1 MIIQNKV
8 SDQVVDNFLYIL
20 EIYKQMREDL
30 NQAVEDRTCSINAYQ
45 TPNILYFN
53 VFRDAAQLLLPYIPY
68 DFKLELFHIH
78 LINYYNGGYQKAHDH
93 KKTEDFSFILYL
105 SDSNDGH
112 TFFDKN
118 IKIKPERG
126 KIIFFESDILHWAE
140 ANSGDKKLAV
150 GALKKV

>member
-1 MIIQNKV
+1 
-8 SDQVVDNFLYIL
+8 
-20 EIYKQMREDL
+20 MREDL
-30 NQAVEDRTCSINAYQ
+30 NQAVEDKTCSMNAYQ

-68 DFKLELFHIH
+68 NLKLELFHIH

-112 TFFDKN
+112 TCFDKN
-118 IKIKPERG
+118 IKIKPEKG